1 MLNCRL
7 ENVVVDKSVLGR
19 ARVKPDG
26 AGDEIDL
33 TDVKIEQF
41 THAPTIVI
49 GSLDHRP
56 EP

>member
-7 ENVVVDKSVLGR
+7 DNVVVDKSVLGR